1 MFMGDKDVI
10 KDNESFFDRLRKEV
24 QNDLYDHILS
34 DENERRRKL
43 GLAEKNYFSD
53 TRTKEQIER
62 DIKTKRAALKQ
73 AMKACDDEFNKETK

>member
-1 MFMGDKDVI
+1 MFIGDKDVI

-34 DENERRRKL
+34 DENERRRKR

-53 TRTKEQIER
+53 TRTKEQIEK
-62 DIKTKRAALKQ
+62 DNKKKLKALEIAK
-73 AMKACDDEFNKETK
+73 KATLKEFNK

>member
-34 DENERRRKL
+34 DENERRRKR

-62 DIKTKRAALKQ
+62 DIETKLAALKQ